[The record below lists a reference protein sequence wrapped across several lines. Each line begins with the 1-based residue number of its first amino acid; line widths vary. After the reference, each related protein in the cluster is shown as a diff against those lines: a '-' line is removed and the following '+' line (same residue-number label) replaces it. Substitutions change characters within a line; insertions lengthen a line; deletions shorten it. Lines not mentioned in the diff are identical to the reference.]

1 MEGITPDQSFY
12 RELLDGLSE
21 GVYFVDRE
29 RRITYWNRAA
39 ERITG
44 RPASEVLGRRCRDN
58 VLVHTDETGRN
69 LCREGC
75 PLLATMQDG
84 VPREVE
90 VFLKHRD
97 GHRVPVLV
105 KAAPV
110 RRRGM
115 IIGAVESFEDAT
127 KRMAA
132 LEQIR
137 ELEELAF
144 VDPLTELPNRRL
156 VEAMLRSRLD
166 ELERYGWP
174 VGVALLDLDGFTR
187 LNERLGHDAG
197 DAVLRMVARTLA
209 AAARPFDVVGRYG
222 GDEFL
227 AVLASVDAER
237 LGRAV
242 ERLRALVAHSQLE
255 LAGRPVTVT
264 VSCGAVL
271 ARAGE
276 EEREVLRR
284 AEDALATARL
294 RGRNRIHLQTDAPS
308 A

>member
-1 MEGITPDQSFY
+1 MDEISPDQAFY

-21 GVYFVDRE
+21 GVYFVDRD
-29 RRITYWNRAA
+29 RRITYWNRGA

-58 VLVHTDETGRN
+58 VLVHTDEMGRT
-69 LCREGC
+69 LCRDGC

-84 VPREVE
+84 MPREIE
-90 VFLKHRD
+90 VHLKHRD

-105 KAAPV
+105 KAAPIH
-110 RRRGM
+110 RRGV
-115 IIGAVESFEDAT
+115 IIGAVESFDDAT

-156 VEAMLRSRLD
+156 TQAVLRSRLD
-166 ELERYGWP
+166 ELERYGWA
-174 VGVALLDLDGFTR
+174 VGVALLDIDGLAR
-187 LNERLGHDAG
+187 VNDRLGHDAG
-197 DAVLRMVARTLA
+197 DAVLRMVARTLVG
-209 AAARPFDVVGRYG
+209 AARSFDVVGRYG

-227 AVLASVDAER
+227 VILPGVDGER

-242 ERLRALVAHSQLE
+242 ERLRALVAHAQLE
-255 LAGRPVTVT
+255 LGSRPVTAT

-271 ARAGE
+271 ARPGE
-276 EEREVLRR
+276 GVDEVLRR
-284 AEDALATARL
+284 ADATLSRAKRDGPNRVHLA
-294 RGRNRIHLQTDAPS
+294 IDAPR

>member
-1 MEGITPDQSFY
+1 MAATESGVDFY
-12 RELLDGLSE
+12 RTLLDELAE
-21 GVYFVDRE
+21 GVYFVDRD
-29 RRITYWNRAA
+29 RRITYWNRGA

-58 VLVHTDETGRN
+58 ILVHTDETGRN

-84 VPREVE
+84 MPREVE
-90 VFLKHRD
+90 VYLKHRD

-105 KAAPV
+105 KAAPI
-110 RRRGM
+110 RRHGT
-115 IIGAVESFEDAT
+115 IIGAVESFDDNT

-156 VEAMLRSRLD
+156 IEAVLRTRLD
-166 ELERYGWP
+166 ELERYGWA
-174 VGVALLDLDGFTR
+174 VGVAVLDIDGFKGV
-187 LNERLGHDAG
+187 NDRLGHDAG

-209 AAARPFDVVGRYG
+209 GAARSFDVVGRYG

-227 AVLASVDAER
+227 AVLAGVDDGR
-237 LGRAV
+237 LRRAV
-242 ERLRALVAHSQLE
+242 ERLRVLVAHSQLE
-255 LAGRPVTVT
+255 LPERPVAVT
-264 VSCGAVL
+264 VSGGAAL
-271 ARAGE
+271 ARPGDGV
-276 EEREVLRR
+276 RDVIRR
-284 AEDALATARL
+284 ADAALYRAKRG
-294 RGRNRIHLQTDAPS
+294 GRNRVVLEPDPPPA
-308 A
+308 